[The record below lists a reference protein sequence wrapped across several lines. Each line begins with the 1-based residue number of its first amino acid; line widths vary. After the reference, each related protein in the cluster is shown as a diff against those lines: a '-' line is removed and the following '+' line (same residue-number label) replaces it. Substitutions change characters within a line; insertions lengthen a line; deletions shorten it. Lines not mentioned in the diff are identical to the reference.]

1 MISIYYQTT
10 FICSYTWSNYRYKW
24 IRGVDRIAKWICL
37 KNLTFP
43 MGIKTFFGNE
53 TVDNDQVVVKWFAFF
68 VGIWC
73 KKLHVSCLQASK
85 YHLYVLRSTISK
97 HSNIYVYIW
106 RQIVKLSIIY
116 TMWYHYINNFYGC
129 NCFGIC
135 CLTAN
140 ACFIANRR
148 QMVFLLLPTWKRLAI

>member
-53 TVDNDQVVVKWFAFF
+53 TVDNDQVVVKWFAFLLVF
-68 VGIWC
+68 G
-73 KKLHVSCLQASK
+73 ARN
-85 YHLYVLRSTISK
+85 YMYR
-97 HSNIYVYIW
+97 VYK
-106 RQIVKLSIIY
+106 RPNIIY
-116 TMWYHYINNFYGC
+116 TFWGALFQNILIYMYIYD
-129 NCFGIC
+129 
-135 CLTAN
+135 
-140 ACFIANRR
+140 
-148 QMVFLLLPTWKRLAI
+148 VK